1 MMLTD
6 LKDMKYALSALEQSS
21 IISITDASGN
31 ILYVNELFCEISQY
45 EKSELIGKPHSIVS
59 AAFHSVEFYQEMWQ
73 ALGEGRVWK
82 GELKNKAKDGS
93 TYWVN
98 LTIVPF
104 ANDAGIIYQHVAF
117 GTDITVRKENEYK
130 LMDTM
135 ENLNDIE
142 NALDESSIV
151 AITDDKGVITYV
163 NDKFC
168 EISKYEREELLGK
181 THRVINSGYHP
192 KSFFKTMWDTI
203 RSGKVW
209 RGEVKNRAK
218 DSSEYWMNTTIVPFL
233 DDKGKPHH
241 FISIRT
247 DITDR
252 VRAEAALAERTKQLG
267 RARDEAIKANMIKS
281 QFLANMSHEL
291 RTPLNAIIG
300 YSEML
305 MEDAAELSDPDFA
318 EDLAK
323 IGHAG
328 RHLLTLINDILDI
341 SKIEAGKMDVYYEHC
356 SLHSIVEDVEATI
369 APLALQNGNKLI
381 LYPIDGEIWT
391 DITKMRQILLNLLSN
406 ANKFT
411 QGGEVELKIEAENR
425 TGQQGYSFKV
435 RDSGIG
441 MTSEQL
447 NKLFQPFFQGDS
459 STTRQFGG
467 TGLGLAISRSFC
479 ELLGG
484 EIAVESQSGVGSLFT
499 CWLPAK
505 PQQNINERIWEHS
518 DIAITAQGD
527 ESVRILL
534 IDDEPSNEKL
544 LRHYFSSEGW
554 KLAFADSGEEGLR
567 LSREL
572 QPHVIL
578 LDILMP
584 EMDGWSVLTRLKN
597 DPVLRGIPVIIVSMT
612 DDKKQGF
619 SLGASE
625 FILKPVDKAQLVA
638 TIDRYIP
645 NRNAQRVL
653 VIEDDATTNEM
664 MAKLLQ
670 KEGYQVTQSYNGGSA
685 LSLMQSEMPGLI
697 LLDLVMPEM
706 DGFQF
711 LAELR
716 KRDAWRSVPVLVIT
730 AKTITVHERLRLK
743 GYVKGFMQKGSFDHK
758 SLLAEIHQLI
768 GE

>member
-1 MMLTD
+1 MLTE
-6 LKDMKYALSALEQSS
+6 LKDMKYALSALEASS
-21 IISITDASGN
+21 IISITDDRGN

-45 EKSELIGKPHSIVS
+45 DKTELIGQPHSIVS
-59 AAFHSVEFYQEMWQ
+59 AAFHPHELFQQMWRTI
-73 ALGEGRVWK
+73 GEGRVWK

-93 TYWVN
+93 VYWVN
-98 LTIVPF
+98 VTIVPF
-104 ANDAGIIYQHVAF
+104 VNDAGIIYQHVAF
-117 GTDITVRKENEYK
+117 GTDITARKENESK
-130 LMDTM
+130 LHHTM

-168 EISKYEREELLGK
+168 EISKYGREELLGK

-192 KSFFKTMWDTI
+192 KTFFKTMWDTI
-203 RSGKVW
+203 RSGNVW

-218 DSSEYWMNTTIVPFL
+218 DGSEYWMNTTIVPFL
-233 DDKGKPHH
+233 DEKGKPHH

-305 MEDAAELSDPDFA
+305 MEDAAELSDPAFA

-328 RHLLTLINDILDI
+328 RHLLALINDILDI
-341 SKIEAGKMDVYYEHC
+341 SKIEAGKMEVFYEPC
-356 SLHSIVEDVEATI
+356 SLHSLVEDVEATI

-381 LYPIDGEIWT
+381 LHPIDGEIWT

-411 QGGEVELKIEAENR
+411 KGGEVELKIEPEDR
-425 TGQQGYSFKV
+425 TGQDGYSFKV
-435 RDSGIG
+435 KDSGIG

-447 NKLFQPFFQGDS
+447 SKLFRPFFQGDS

-484 EIAVESQSGVGSLFT
+484 DIAVESEPEAGSLFT

-505 PQQNINERIWEHS
+505 PRQNMKERIWEHGDI
-518 DIAITAQGD
+518 DIAVQGD

-534 IDDEPSNEKL
+534 IDDEPSNEQL
-544 LRHYFSSEGW
+544 LRHYLSSEGW
-554 KLAFADSGEEGLR
+554 QLSFADSGEEGLR

-584 EMDGWSVLTRLKN
+584 AMDGWSVLSRLKT
-597 DPVLRGIPVIIVSMT
+597 DPVLSGIPVIIVSMT

-625 FILKPVDKAQLVA
+625 FITKPVDRAQLVA

-670 KEGYQVTQSYNGGSA
+670 KEGYQVSQSYNGRNA
-685 LSLMQSEMPGLI
+685 IAYMQTEVPGLI
-697 LLDLVMPEM
+697 LLDLMMPEM

-716 KRDAWRSVPVLVIT
+716 KRDAWRTIPVIVIT
-730 AKTITVHERLRLK
+730 AKTITVQERLRLN
-743 GYVKGFMQKGSFDHK
+743 GYVKGVMQKGSFDHK